1 MKVSSNEQ
9 MFDKMIMDHR
19 FCDIQVLSPE
29 TCLIILDGVCVR
41 NHSSHPSISAKVGF
55 FLKRKCVTYFH
66 ISFMLHLIF
75 FNGSYKRNRE
85 RERKKTNLSIYVLR
99 DNNYRK
105 FIYIPRFIQ
114 VASYICGLFTNIFPP
129 VTVVTTTM
137 AVLVC

>member
-1 MKVSSNEQ
+1 
-9 MFDKMIMDHR
+9 
-19 FCDIQVLSPE
+19 
-29 TCLIILDGVCVR
+29 
-41 NHSSHPSISAKVGF
+41 
-55 FLKRKCVTYFH
+55 
-66 ISFMLHLIF
+66 MLHLIF

-137 AVLVC
+137 VVLVC